1 MLKEVGIIV
10 VISGLASVAMFFAQ
24 LVTDNNVVFVFMV
37 VSASLFVHSF
47 VSRKGKSQRS
57 KGKNI
62 KGIFS

>member
-24 LVTDNNVVFVFMV
+24 LVTDNNVVFVFLV